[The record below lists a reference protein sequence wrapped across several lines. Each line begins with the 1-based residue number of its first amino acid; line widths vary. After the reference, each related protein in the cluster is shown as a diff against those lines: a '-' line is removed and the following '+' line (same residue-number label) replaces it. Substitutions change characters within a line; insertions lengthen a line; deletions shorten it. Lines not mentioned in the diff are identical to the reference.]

1 MPYFPSTH
9 FIPTRQRKTTFSIC
23 LNSFQLRLL
32 FPLPGRIRRKT
43 REPSRFLSIM
53 RDKKENIRTPT
64 YEKKCGERNK
74 KAYDLCTYLDI
85 YGKILDV
92 FLSRSCIPVICFRR
106 AWNHVKC
113 ESSLFFPRMFR
124 VRIEEISCF
133 LFSFSP
139 SEDVIYQPTTSIL
152 GRRYILGFKSGN
164 LKSRQRRFSSRM
176 MDDVF
181 LVFEC

>member
-113 ESSLFFPRMFR
+113 ESSPFFLECFVYESKRYPAFFFLSLPLKTLFTN
-124 VRIEEISCF
+124 
-133 LFSFSP
+133 L
-139 SEDVIYQPTTSIL
+139 QPQ
-152 GRRYILGFKSGN
+152 Y
-164 LKSRQRRFSSRM
+164 
-176 MDDVF
+176 
-181 LVFEC
+181 